1 MFCPNCGNKEED
13 SQLYCSKCG
22 SRLPARSET
31 TARNTATGVNVQ
43 GFNTRPTT
51 QSYYAQPAK
60 RSSGENAA
68 KSPWFYLGFGALG
81 IVLEIVMD
89 QIGYLYFF
97 VIIFPVVSIIGG
109 LTMKSIPLKVC
120 SILLGILGIVF
131 YLILLRG
138 VF

>member
-43 GFNTRPTT
+43 GFNTQPTT
-51 QSYYAQPAK
+51 QSYSAQPAK

-97 VIIFPVVSIIGG
+97 VIIFPVISIIGG
-109 LTMKSIPLKVC
+109 LTMKLIPLKVC

-131 YLILLRG
+131 
-138 VF
+138 